1 MDKIIAQQPIWRQP
15 KFRYSVLTIAAVL
28 LAGGSLWQWRANA
41 SPQAE
46 LHVSS
51 LQTALVRSENFS
63 ENLQLRGVVLPQQTV
78 FLDAIEGGRVEQRL
92 AEPGTYV
99 EAGQP
104 LVQLTNTAL
113 QLDFI
118 SREAQVSEQL
128 SFLRTTELAMAT
140 TELDLKQQV
149 LDASH
154 AIRQLERQIGFSKP
168 LVDRGVLAKEQLR
181 TMEEDL
187 AFQREKLQLSKQRQ
201 QQQLTVQQ
209 VQKKQLQDSVAMLS
223 KNIEFARQQLQNLL
237 VLAPVSGYLSEF
249 QVEPGESKAPGSRLG
264 QIDIPGRFKLQAQV
278 DEFYLSRIQPG
289 MNATL
294 QSSAAQ
300 SPATP
305 ANPQAIHISRID
317 SRVVNNQFSV
327 ELLLPEQFQGKR
339 GQTLIFDLLLEQST
353 SQSLVLPRGA
363 YLADGGGQYVY
374 VLDGSGKATRRAV
387 QLGRQSSQSVEI
399 RSGLV
404 ADENVIISSYRDF
417 RQAEQLQF
425 NSNSTPI

>member
-1 MDKIIAQQPIWRQP
+1 MDKIIVQQPIWRQP
-15 KFRYSVLTIAAVL
+15 KFRYSALTLAAVL

-104 LVQLTNTAL
+104 LVQLTNTGL

-118 SREAQVSEQL
+118 SREAQISEQL

-168 LVDRGVLAKEQLR
+168 LVERGVLAKEQLR

-187 AFQREKLQLSKQRQ
+187 AFQREKLKLSQQRQ

-237 VLAPVSGYLSEF
+237 VRAPVSGYLSEF

-289 MNATL
+289 MTASMSVSSVPGNSASL
-294 QSSAAQ
+294 Q
-300 SPATP
+300 
-305 ANPQAIHISRID
+305 ISRID

-339 GQTLIFDLLLEQST
+339 GQTLIFDLLLDQST

-363 YLADGGGQYVY
+363 YLSDGGGQFVY
-374 VLDGSGKATRRAV
+374 VLDDSGKAVRRAV

-399 RSGLV
+399 RTGLR
-404 ADENVIISSYRDF
+404 AGENVIISSYRDF
-417 RQAEQLQF
+417 RQADQLQF
-425 NSNSTPI
+425 NTGNAL